1 MTPRDILAK
10 LAEVDESLSLARET
24 FARAFVAC
32 RAGRSGADAQVLD
45 AMAKLDKAR
54 AQLCDIADETIG
66 GGEGCTQTGRPRGRP
81 RRS

>member
-1 MTPRDILAK
+1 MTPRELLAS
-10 LAEVDESLSLARET
+10 LAEVDKSLSMARET

-45 AMAKLDKAR
+45 AMAQLDLVR
-54 AQLCDIADETIG
+54 AQLCALADLQIG
-66 GGEGCTQTGRPRGRP
+66 TADAPPTGRQRGRP